1 MNQCKMCITMENG
14 RQEIFEREGRGGE
27 MEKGNRW
34 GDGER
39 EPVGR
44 WRESEWGTR
53 KMGDIELGSR

>member
-1 MNQCKMCITMENG
+1 MENG